1 MVITNLLLIAV
12 IIVNLIDLSGFI
24 TDIED
29 KLSKWLHINAHIPK
43 PFSCSYCLTHW
54 VGLIYLIASGQITL
68 ANYAILLVIC
78 FLTPE
83 INDIELW
90 FKQAIDRV
98 LATFFDMLKR

>member
-1 MVITNLLLIAV
+1 MVITNLLLIAI

-24 TDIED
+24 YEIEAM
-29 KLSKWLHINAHIPK
+29 LSKWLNIKAHIPK

-54 VGLIYLIASGQITL
+54 VGLIYLIASENITL

-90 FKQAIDRV
+90 LKQAIDRI

>member
-24 TDIED
+24 DEIE
-29 KLSKWLHINAHIPK
+29 KGLSKWLHINAHIPK

-90 FKQAIDRV
+90 FKQAIDRI